1 MNATIGGGKDGV
13 LKPGDAVGAAL
24 FDFGGVVAEEGF
36 RNGLIALARE
46 QGLDAAEMP
55 RQGADAVYDSG
66 FVVGQGSAADFWAL
80 LRQRTGLQGEDTEL
94 TRRILDGFVVR
105 PWMIEHVRRLGRR
118 GIVTG
123 ILSDQTHWLDELD
136 RRDHFFGEFR
146 RVYNSFHLGKG
157 KRDASLFSDVAEDL
171 RLAASAVLF
180 IDDDAGNVRRARDAG
195 FRTIHYTDRQSFE
208 GALSVVLPAGQ

>member
-1 MNATIGGGKDGV
+1 MNATIGGGEDEV
-13 LKPGDAVGAAL
+13 LKPGDAVRAAL

-55 RQGADAVYDSG
+55 RLGGDAVYDSG

-80 LRQRTGLQGEDTEL
+80 LRQRTGLQGEDKEL

-118 GIVTG
+118 GIITG

-136 RRDHFFGEFR
+136 RRDHFFGEFQ

-171 RLAASAVLF
+171 CLPASAVLF

-195 FRTIHYTDRQSFE
+195 FRAIRYTDRQSFE
-208 GALSVVLPAGQ
+208 GMLTLVLPAGQ